1 MEQEEQLAEE
11 QVEDQEAV
19 EVREDVGVILKP
31 AMDRVKSS
39 LLRQSRSQ
47 LFPTSK
53 PEYVLSIY
61 NVIMLTCS

>member
-31 AMDRVKSS
+31 AMVRAKSS
-39 LLRQSRSQ
+39 LHRQSRFR
-47 LFPTSK
+47 LFPISK
-53 PEYVLSIY
+53 LEYVLSIY